1 MRVAI
6 YARVSTDRGEQD
18 PMIQVDALTKYLDAL
33 GHEAADAFVDRV
45 SGAVSSRPA
54 LDNLLRQLDGF
65 DAVAIVKLDRLARS
79 LPHLIELV
87 QLLESNGVD
96 LIVKD
101 QAIDTSTPAGRLM
114 FHVIGA
120 FAQFER
126 DLIAERTKAGI
137 GACNGYSRNGK
148 RLGPP
153 RVKIDVVYAAQ
164 LCEKLGS
171 VKAAAVEM
179 GVARSTLRD
188 HLVRAGL
195 VE

>member
-1 MRVAI
+1 MKVAI

-18 PMIQVDALTKYLDAL
+18 PQIQIDALRQYLGAL
-33 GHEAADAFVDRV
+33 GHEVADVFVDHV
-45 SGAVSSRPA
+45 SGAKASRPA
-54 LDNLLRQLDGF
+54 LDKLLADLDAV

-79 LPHLIELV
+79 LPHLIDLV
-87 QLLESNGVD
+87 QMLEARGVD

-126 DLIAERTKAGI
+126 DLIRERTKDGI
-137 GACNGYSRNGK
+137 GACNGFSRRGN

-153 RVKIDVVYAAQ
+153 RVKIDVLRAEH
-164 LCEKLGS
+164 LCEELGS
-171 VKAAAVEM
+171 IKAAAKAM
-179 GVARSTLRD
+179 GVARSTLQD
-188 HLVRAGL
+188 HLKRA
-195 VE
+195 EQA